1 MGDTDDVLNRLRA
14 MLDHGPKPPS
24 RYDPPRVEETVNKE
38 VSFRTPWISGKLTER
53 SRISKK
59 RIDS

>member
-1 MGDTDDVLNRLRA
+1 MGDTDDVLNKLRA

-38 VSFRTPWISGKLTER
+38 VSFPVNQTCVKLTER

-59 RIDS
+59 RIDT

>member
-24 RYDPPRVEETVNKE
+24 LYDPPRVEDTINREA
-38 VSFRTPWISGKLTER
+38 SFPFLDAIDKLTKR